1 MKENIIIKVENNSA
15 EVRQLKKAI
24 QESPMSV
31 AYYKFKR
38 RYFNP
43 LNQKKQI
50 DIKSLSDLYT
60 KVNQLS
66 ECIKVFIKN
75 LEDNVTDNQPEY
87 NTRRFKNTAFVNKHI
102 RRQIFRLNAIKNPNE
117 KQSEADKVILSLYRL
132 KNKVEKDITEFGM
145 LLNEVK

>member
-1 MKENIIIKVENNSA
+1 MKENFIIKVENNSA

-66 ECIKVFIKN
+66 ECIKLFSKN
-75 LEDNVTDNQPEY
+75 
-87 NTRRFKNTAFVNKHI
+87 
-102 RRQIFRLNAIKNPNE
+102 
-117 KQSEADKVILSLYRL
+117 
-132 KNKVEKDITEFGM
+132 
-145 LLNEVK
+145 